1 MTSSIASKSERKK
14 SYPQSDEVVVDAVG
28 AKRAAL
34 FNIAVPFFWAGHR
47 YSAFRLRMLFV
58 C

>member
-1 MTSSIASKSERKK
+1 MLSSIASKPEKK